1 MKNIKSVYIGLSG
14 GVDSAVTASLLK
26 QGGFELT
33 GVYMKN
39 WSADIVGTHCPW
51 REDLASAR
59 AVASHLQIPLKIYDF
74 EADYKRAV
82 VDYMVASYKKGLTPN
97 PDVMC
102 NQEIKFKAFAKRCFD
117 EGADLIATGHY
128 ARLGFLSQR
137 NSMSDSSVLVQP
149 SKKNTSLRASN
160 LPRFASELE
169 SQRGAESDHISLLR
183 ARDPVK
189 DQTYF
194 LYRMS
199 QDVAKKV
206 LFPLGDYHKAEVR
219 KLATELDLPN
229 ADRRDSQGL
238 CFVGKVPLRDFLSQ
252 YITPQPGD
260 IIDRGGEKVG
270 RHDGAFYYTIGQRH
284 GLGVGGGAPY
294 FVYDKDI
301 KKNIVYVTTEPDSMA
316 LNRDR
321 FNITDCVWWSEPRAG
336 EKYAVRIRHGGKLL
350 PAVIYQLGSN
360 KNRYEIR
367 LSAPERAIAPGQSAV
382 FYDGEKVLGGGVIA

>member
-1 MKNIKSVYIGLSG
+1 MKSVKSVYIGLSG
-14 GVDSAVTASLLK
+14 GVDSAVAATLLK

-39 WSADIVGTHCPW
+39 WSADIAGAHCPW

-59 AVASHLQIPLKIYDF
+59 AVAAHLDIPLKVYDF

-102 NQEIKFKAFAKRCFD
+102 NQEIKFKVFAQRCFD

-128 ARLGFLSQR
+128 ARLGFLSWR
-137 NSMSDSSVLVQP
+137 NSMS
-149 SKKNTSLRASN
+149 KRE
-160 LPRFASELE
+160 R
-169 SQRGAESDHISLLR
+169 QRGAEGDHISLLK
-183 ARDPVK
+183 ASDPIK

-206 LFPLGDYHKAEVR
+206 LFPLGDYHKTEVR
-219 KLATELDLPN
+219 KLATEFGLPN
-229 ADRRDSQGL
+229 AGRRDSQGL

-260 IIDRGGEKVG
+260 IIDQRGEKVG
-270 RHDGAFYYTIGQRH
+270 QHDGAFYYTIGQRH
-284 GLGVGGGAPY
+284 GLGIGGGAPY
-294 FVYDKDI
+294 FVFDKDI
-301 KKNIVYVTTEPDSMA
+301 KKNIVFVTTEPDNMV

-321 FNITDCVWWSEPRAG
+321 FNITDCVWWSEPRMG
-336 EKYAVRIRHGGKLL
+336 EEYAVRIRHGGKLL
-350 PAVIYQLGSN
+350 PAVIHQLGSN
-360 KNRYEIR
+360 KNKYEIR
-367 LSAPERAIAPGQSAV
+367 LSTPERAIAPGQSAV
-382 FYDGEKVLGGGVIA
+382 LYDGEKVLGGGVIA